1 MKISCCADK
10 RMWELLAQYGED
22 LIHTRFGRLI
32 DSPADMKEIADE
44 ICWRGIK
51 AMLDVL
57 LPPTA
62 LLMHLTNAALQ
73 LGTSNQHHDATGL
86 DRVIAFGHS
95 ISLTLELAPV
105 IPLRHGHAVRNQ
117 YPGAPELL
125 LSGVDLVV
133 QINIDMAFFVTF
145 ACSRGHLTE
154 QERDEYHK
162 LSHRVGLSMDHG
174 LLTEKMILEGTQAIL

>member
-51 AMLDVL
+51 AMLDARL
-57 LPPTA
+57 SPTA
-62 LLMHLTNAALQ
+62 LPIHLMNAALQ
-73 LGTSNQHHDATGL
+73 LGTSNQHATGL

-125 LSGVDLVV
+125 LTSW
-133 QINIDMAFFVTF
+133 F
-145 ACSRGHLTE
+145 R
-154 QERDEYHK
+154 
-162 LSHRVGLSMDHG
+162 
-174 LLTEKMILEGTQAIL
+174 